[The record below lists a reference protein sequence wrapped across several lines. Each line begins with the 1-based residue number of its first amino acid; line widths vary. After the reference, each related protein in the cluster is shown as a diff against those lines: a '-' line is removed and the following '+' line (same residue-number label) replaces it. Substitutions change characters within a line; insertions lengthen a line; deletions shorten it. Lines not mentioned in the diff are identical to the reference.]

1 MSERDA
7 APSANARRGRRRPAL
22 PRTVAVTGAAGSLGS
37 GVVRRL
43 AETVSEVVAI
53 DVEHGRDRPGVR
65 WRTADVRDA
74 LLQRSLEGVDAVI
87 HLAGLHHPD
96 VTPADRRAAN
106 VRGTANVLEAASAAG
121 VRHVTLVTSAMVY
134 GAQPD
139 NPVPLD
145 ETAPLRA
152 VRDDSLVGDFVEVER
167 QAESHR
173 HTDPGVRVAVLRP
186 ATLVGPGA
194 DSVLTRHFESP
205 RLLVVRGST
214 PLWQFCHISDLE
226 SACVVAA
233 TSGLDGPYDVAPDGW
248 LTQAE
253 VEAVA
258 GKRRLEV
265 PQAVAYGTAARL
277 HRAGVTRAPASEL
290 AFLAHPWVVAGHRL
304 REAGWRAEYGNV
316 DALRAQLALASEH
329 VAVGGRRVGREEATR
344 AAAGAAG
351 ATAAL
356 IGAAAVVRARRR
368 RR

>member
-1 MSERDA
+1 MTDRDA
-7 APSANARRGRRRPAL
+7 APWANARSGRL
-22 PRTVAVTGAAGSLGS
+22 PRSVAVTGAAGSLGA

-43 AETVSEVVAI
+43 AETVREVVAI
-53 DVEHGRDRPGVR
+53 DVERGADRARVR
-65 WRTADVRDA
+65 WRTADVRDP
-74 LLQRSLEGVDAVI
+74 LLSRCLRGVDAVV

-96 VTPADRRAAN
+96 VAPAERRAAN

-134 GAQPD
+134 GAQAD

-152 VRDDSLVGDFVEVER
+152 VRDDSLVGDFVEIER
-167 QAESHR
+167 QVESHR
-173 HTDPGVRVAVLRP
+173 HTDPCVAIAVLRP
-186 ATLVGPGA
+186 ATLCGPGA

-205 RLLVVRGST
+205 RLLVVRGT
-214 PLWQFCHISDLE
+214 APLWQFCHMADLE
-226 SACVVAA
+226 SACVTAA
-233 TSGLDGPYDVAPDGW
+233 LGGLDGPYDVAPDGW

-258 GKRRLEV
+258 GKRRIEL
-265 PQAVAYGTAARL
+265 PQAMAFATAERL

-290 AFLAHPWVVAGHRL
+290 AYLAYPWVVSAARL
-304 REAGWRAEYGNV
+304 REAGWKPEHGNAE
-316 DALRAQLALASEH
+316 ALRAQLALGADRL
-329 VAVGGRRVGREEATR
+329 ALAGRRVGQRDALS

-356 IGAAAVVRARRR
+356 LGAAAVVRARRR

>member
-1 MSERDA
+1 MRRRNV
-7 APSANARRGRRRPAL
+7 APSANA
-22 PRTVAVTGAAGSLGS
+22 PRTAPRVVAVTGASGSLGA

-43 AETVSEVVAI
+43 AEHGSEVVAI
-53 DVEHGRDRPGVR
+53 DVEPSPERPGVR
-65 WRTADVRDA
+65 RRVVDVRDP
-74 LLQRSLEGVDAVI
+74 LLAREIAGADAVV

-96 VTPADRRAAN
+96 VPPAERRAAN
-106 VRGTANVLEAASAAG
+106 VRGTANVLEAASAVG

-134 GAQPD
+134 GANAD

-145 ETAPLRA
+145 EHAPLRA
-152 VRDDSLVGDFVEVER
+152 ERDDSLVGDFVEVER

-205 RLLVVRGST
+205 RLLVVRGSS

-233 TSGLDGPYDVAPDGW
+233 LRGLDGPYDVAPEGW
-248 LTQAE
+248 LAQDE
-253 VEAVA
+253 VEAIA
-258 GKRRLEV
+258 GKRRLEI
-265 PQAVAYGTAARL
+265 PHAVAYGTAARL
-277 HRAGVTRAPASEL
+277 HRAGVTRAPASEIAYL
-290 AFLAHPWVVAGHRL
+290 THPWVVAGSRL
-304 REAGWRAEYGNV
+304 RAEGWRAEYDNA
-316 DALRAQLALASEH
+316 DALRSQLALAADH
-329 VAVGGRRVGREEATR
+329 VALGARRVGREEATR

-356 IGAAAVVRARRR
+356 LGAAAVVRARRR

>member
-1 MSERDA
+1 
-7 APSANARRGRRRPAL
+7 
-22 PRTVAVTGAAGSLGS
+22 VAVTGAAGSLGA

-43 AETVSEVVAI
+43 AETPGVREVVAI
-53 DVEHGRDRPGVR
+53 DVERGAALDRVR
-65 WRTADVRDA
+65 WRPADVRDPVLA
-74 LLQRSLEGVDAVI
+74 RSLRGVDAVV

-96 VTPADRRAAN
+96 VTPAERRAAN

-134 GAQPD
+134 GALPD
-139 NPVPLD
+139 NPAPLD

-152 VRDDSLVGDFVEVER
+152 LRDDSLVGDFVEVER

-173 HTDPGVRVAVLRP
+173 HTDPGVTVAVLRP
-186 ATLVGPGA
+186 ATLCGPGA

-205 RLLVVRGST
+205 RLLVVRGSA
-214 PLWQFCHISDLE
+214 PLWQFCHVEDLE
-226 SACVVAA
+226 AACVVAVL
-233 TSGLDGPYDVAPDGW
+233 SRLDGAYDVAPDGW

-265 PQAVAYGTAARL
+265 PSVVAFATAERL
-277 HRAGVTRAPASEL
+277 YRAGVTRAPASEL
-290 AFLAHPWVVAGHRL
+290 AYLAHPWVVAGSRL
-304 REAGWRAEYGNV
+304 RAAGWRATYGNA
-316 DALRAQLALASEH
+316 DALRAQLALAPTQLT
-329 VAVGGRRVGREEATR
+329 VGGRRVGRGEATAAAAG

>member
-1 MSERDA
+1 MSDRAARPGA
-7 APSANARRGRRRPAL
+7 AP
-22 PRTVAVTGAAGSLGS
+22 PRAVAVTGAAGTLGAD
-37 GVVRRL
+37 VVRRL
-43 AETVSEVVAI
+43 AATRGVREVVAV
-53 DVEHGRDRPGVR
+53 DVERGAAARKVR
-65 WRTADVRDA
+65 WRLTDVRDP
-74 LLQRSLEGVDAVI
+74 LLARSLAGVDAVV

-96 VTPADRRAAN
+96 VAPAVRRAAN

-134 GAQPD
+134 GALPD

-145 ETAPLRA
+145 ENAPLRA
-152 VRDDSLVGDFVEVER
+152 PRDDSLVGDFVEVER

-173 HTDPGVRVAVLRP
+173 HTDPGVTVAVLRP
-186 ATLVGPGA
+186 ATLCGPGA

-214 PLWQFCHISDLE
+214 PLWQFCHVDDL
-226 SACVVAA
+226 AA
-233 TSGLDGPYDVAPDGW
+233 AIVTAVTSGLDGPYDVAPDGW

-258 GKRRLEV
+258 GKRRLELPSV
-265 PQAVAYGTAARL
+265 VAFATADRL
-277 HRAGVTRAPASEL
+277 HRAGISRAPSSEL
-290 AFLAHPWVVAGHRL
+290 AYLAYPWVVAGHRL
-304 REAGWRAEYGNV
+304 RAAGWSPEHGNA
-316 DALRAQLALASEH
+316 DALRAQLALADDG
-329 VAVGGRRVGREEATR
+329 AGAARRAARTDATR
-344 AAAGAAG
+344 AAAAGAAG

>member
-1 MSERDA
+1 VRQRDA
-7 APSANARRGRRRPAL
+7 RPTANTA
-22 PRTVAVTGAAGSLGS
+22 VAVTGAAGTLGA

-43 AETVSEVVAI
+43 AALPGVAGVVAI
-53 DVEHGRDRPGVR
+53 DVERGPEVPGVR
-65 WRTADVRDA
+65 RRVADVRDP
-74 LLQRSLEGVDAVI
+74 LLARELAGVDAVV

-96 VTPADRRAAN
+96 VAPADRRAAN

-134 GAQPD
+134 GAAPD

-152 VRDDSLVGDFVEVER
+152 ERDDSLVGDFVEVER

-173 HTDPGVRVAVLRP
+173 HTDPGVTIAVLRP

-194 DSVLTRHFESP
+194 DSVLTRHFESR
-205 RLLVVRGST
+205 RLLFVRGSV
-214 PLWQFCHISDLE
+214 PLWQFCHVADLE
-226 SACVVAA
+226 AACAVAVA
-233 TSGLDGPYDVAPDGW
+233 ERLDGPYDVAPDGW
-248 LTQAE
+248 LTQND
-253 VEAVA
+253 VEAIS
-258 GKRRLEV
+258 GKRRLEL
-265 PQAVAYGTAARL
+265 PPAVAFTTAERL

-290 AFLAHPWVVAGHRL
+290 AYLVHPWVVGAHRL
-304 REAGWRAEYGNV
+304 RAAGWRPEYGNV
-316 DALRAQLALASEH
+316 EGLRAQLALAAEH
-329 VAVGGRRVGREEATR
+329 TAFGARRVGREEATV

-356 IGAAAVVRARRR
+356 LGAAAVVRARRR

>member
-1 MSERDA
+1 MTQRG
-7 APSANARRGRRRPAL
+7 ARRSQPPAV
-22 PRTVAVTGAAGSLGS
+22 VAVTGAAGSLGA
-37 GVVRRL
+37 GVVCRLL
-43 AETVSEVVAI
+43 AEPGVREVVAI
-53 DVEHGRDRPGVR
+53 DLDPGADQPNVR
-65 WRTADVRDA
+65 WRAVDVRDP
-74 LLQRSLEGVDAVI
+74 LLARSIEGVDALI

-96 VTPADRRAAN
+96 VSPAERRAAN
-106 VRGTANVLEAASAAG
+106 VRGTRNVLEAASAVG

-134 GAQPD
+134 GAFPD

-145 ETAPLRA
+145 EDAPLRA

-173 HTDPGVRVAVLRP
+173 HTDPGVAIAVLRP
-186 ATLVGPGA
+186 ATLCGPGA

-205 RLLVVRGST
+205 RLLVVRGSN
-214 PLWQFCHISDLE
+214 PLWQFCHIADLE

-233 TSGLDGPYDVAPDGW
+233 GNGLDGPYDVAPDGW

-258 GKRRLEV
+258 GKRRLEL
-265 PQAVAYGTAARL
+265 PPSVAYATAERL

-290 AFLAHPWVVAGHRL
+290 AYLAHPWVVAGARL
-304 REAGWRAEYGNV
+304 RAAGWRPEHGNA
-316 DALRAQLALASEH
+316 DALRAQLDLAAEH
-329 VAVGGRRVGREEATR
+329 VALGARRVGRADATR

>member
-1 MSERDA
+1 
-7 APSANARRGRRRPAL
+7 
-22 PRTVAVTGAAGSLGS
+22 VAVTGAAGSLGA

-43 AETVSEVVAI
+43 AGTPGVRRVVAI
-53 DVEHGRDRPGVR
+53 DLDRGADAPGVR
-65 WRTADVRDA
+65 WRVADVRDP
-74 LLQRSLEGVDAVI
+74 LLARSLAGVDALV

-96 VTPADRRAAN
+96 VTPAERRAAN

-121 VRHVTLVTSAMVY
+121 VPHVTLVTSAMVY
-134 GAQPD
+134 GACAD

-152 VRDDSLVGDFVEVER
+152 ERDDSLVGDFVEIER

-173 HTDPGVRVAVLRP
+173 HTDPGVTVAVLRP
-186 ATLVGPGA
+186 ATLTGPGA

-205 RLLVVRGST
+205 RLLVVRGSA

-226 SACVVAA
+226 AACVVAA
-233 TSGLDGPYDVAPDGW
+233 LGRLDGAYDVAPDGW

-253 VEAVA
+253 VEALT
-258 GKRRLEV
+258 GKRRLEI
-265 PQAVAYGTAARL
+265 PSAVAYATAERL
-277 HRAGVTRAPASEL
+277 HRAGVTRAPASEIAYL
-290 AFLAHPWVVAGHRL
+290 VHPWVVAGERL
-304 REAGWRAEYGNV
+304 RAAGWAPEHDNTA
-316 DALRAQLALASEH
+316 ALRAQLALAGEH
-329 VAVGGRRVGREEATR
+329 LAVGARRVGRADATR

-356 IGAAAVVRARRR
+356 LGAAAVVRARRR

>member
-1 MSERDA
+1 MAQRGSR
-7 APSANARRGRRRPAL
+7 PSANTPAV
-22 PRTVAVTGAAGSLGS
+22 VAVTGAAGSLGA

-43 AETVSEVVAI
+43 VAAGRDVVAI
-53 DVEHGRDRPGVR
+53 DVDRGAGAEGVR
-65 WRTADVRDA
+65 WRVADVRDP
-74 LLQRSLEGVDAVI
+74 LLHRELAGVDALV

-96 VTPADRRAAN
+96 VSPATRRAAN
-106 VRGTANVLEAASAAG
+106 VRGTANALEAASAAG

-134 GAQPD
+134 GAYPD

-152 VRDDSLVGDFVEVER
+152 ERDHSLVGDFVEIER
-167 QAESHR
+167 QAESYR
-173 HTDPGVRVAVLRP
+173 HTDPAVRVAVLRP
-186 ATLVGPGA
+186 ATLCGMGA

-205 RLLVVRGST
+205 RLLVVRGSA
-214 PLWQFCHISDLE
+214 PLWQFLHIADLE

-233 TSGLDGPYDVAPDGW
+233 LNGLDGPYDVAPDGW

-258 GKRRLEV
+258 GKRRVEI
-265 PQAVAYGTAARL
+265 PSAVAFATAERL

-290 AFLAHPWVVAGHRL
+290 AYVAYPWVVAARRL
-304 REAGWRAEYGNV
+304 REAGWRPEYGNA
-316 DALRAQLALASEH
+316 DALRVQVELAGDDVVFGA
-329 VAVGGRRVGREEATR
+329 RRVARGDATR

-356 IGAAAVVRARRR
+356 LGAAAVVRARRR

>member
-7 APSANARRGRRRPAL
+7 APRANTP
-22 PRTVAVTGAAGSLGS
+22 PRAVAVTGAAGTLGA

-43 AETVSEVVAI
+43 TATRGLRKVVAV
-53 DVEHGRDRPGVR
+53 DVTRGATAAKVT
-65 WRTADVRDA
+65 WRVGDVRDP
-74 LLQRSLEGVDAVI
+74 LLARSFEGVDAVL

-96 VTPADRRAAN
+96 VAPADRRAAN

-134 GAQPD
+134 GALPD

-145 ETAPLRA
+145 ESMPLRA

-173 HTDPGVRVAVLRP
+173 HTDPGVAVAVLRP
-186 ATLVGPGA
+186 ATLCGPGA

-205 RLLVVRGST
+205 RLLVVRGSA
-214 PLWQFCHISDLE
+214 PLWQFCHVADLE
-226 SACVVAA
+226 AACVVAVLRR
-233 TSGLDGPYDVAPDGW
+233 LDGAYDVAADGW

-253 VEAVA
+253 VEEVA
-258 GKRRLEV
+258 SKRRLEIPSV
-265 PQAVAYGTAARL
+265 VAFATAERL

-290 AFLAHPWVVAGHRL
+290 AYLAHPWVVAGQRL
-304 REAGWRAEYGNV
+304 RAEGWCAAYGNA
-316 DALRAQLALASEH
+316 DALRAQLALAAEH
-329 VAVGGRRVGREEATR
+329 VAVGGRRVGRGEATAA

-356 IGAAAVVRARRR
+356 LGAAAVVRARRR

>member
-1 MSERDA
+1 
-7 APSANARRGRRRPAL
+7 
-22 PRTVAVTGAAGSLGS
+22 VTGAAGTLGA

-43 AETVSEVVAI
+43 AALDGVRGVVAI
-53 DVEHGRDRPGVR
+53 DVARGPQRTNVT
-65 WRTADVRDA
+65 WRVGDVRDP
-74 LLQRSLEGVDAVI
+74 LLDRHLAGVDAVV

-96 VTPADRRAAN
+96 VTPAERRAAN

-134 GAQPD
+134 GACPD

-152 VRDDSLVGDFVEVER
+152 ERDDSLVGDFVEVER

-173 HTDPGVRVAVLRP
+173 HTDPGVTIAVLRP

-194 DSVLTRHFESP
+194 DSVLTRHFESR
-205 RLLVVRGST
+205 RLLFVRGSA
-214 PLWQFCHISDLE
+214 PLWQFCHVADLE
-226 SACVVAA
+226 AACVVAVQQR
-233 TSGLDGPYDVAPDGW
+233 LDGPYDAAPDGW
-248 LTQAE
+248 LTQNE
-253 VEAVA
+253 VEALS
-258 GKRRLEV
+258 GKRRLEL
-265 PQAVAYGTAARL
+265 PPSVAYATAERL

-290 AFLAHPWVVAGHRL
+290 AYLAHPWVVAAHRL
-304 REAGWRAEYGNV
+304 REAGWRPEYGNV
-316 DALRAQLALASEH
+316 DGLRAQLALAADH
-329 VAVGGRRVGREEATR
+329 TAFGGRRVGREEALG

-356 IGAAAVVRARRR
+356 LGAAAVVRARRR

>member
-1 MSERDA
+1 MTQRA
-7 APSANARRGRRRPAL
+7 ARPTANALGRI
-22 PRTVAVTGAAGSLGS
+22 AVTGASGTLGA

-43 AETVSEVVAI
+43 AQTAGVSEVVAI
-53 DVEHGRDRPGVR
+53 DVAPGTDRPKVR
-65 WRTADVRDA
+65 RRVADVRDP
-74 LLQRSLEGVDAVI
+74 LLARDLAGVDALV

-96 VTPADRRAAN
+96 VSPADRRAAN

-134 GAQPD
+134 GAHPD

-173 HTDPGVRVAVLRP
+173 HTDPAVTVAVLRP
-186 ATLVGPGA
+186 ATLCGPGA

-205 RLLVVRGST
+205 RLLYVRGSA
-214 PLWQFCHISDLE
+214 PLWQFLHVRDLE
-226 SACVVAA
+226 AACALAA
-233 TSGLDGPYDVAPDGW
+233 TARLDGAYDVAPDGW

-258 GKRRLEV
+258 GKRRVELPSV
-265 PQAVAYGTAARL
+265 VAYATAERL
-277 HRAGVTRAPASEL
+277 YRAGVTRAPASEL
-290 AFLAHPWVVAGHRL
+290 AYVAHPWVVAAHKIRA
-304 REAGWRAEYGNV
+304 AGWQPRYGNA
-316 DALRAQLALASEH
+316 DALQAQLALASEH
-329 VAVGGRRVGREEATR
+329 VALGARRVGRTDATK
-344 AAAGAAG
+344 AAAGA
-351 ATAAL
+351 TVAL

>member
-1 MSERDA
+1 MTQRTDR
-7 APSANARRGRRRPAL
+7 PRANAPA
-22 PRTVAVTGAAGSLGS
+22 RIAVTGAAGILGA

-43 AETVSEVVAI
+43 AEAPGVSEVVAV
-53 DVEHGRDRPGVR
+53 DVTRGRDAERVR
-65 WRTADVRDA
+65 WQTADVRDPVLAHHLAGVGA
-74 LLQRSLEGVDAVI
+74 LV

-96 VTPADRRAAN
+96 VSPAERRAAN
-106 VRGTANVLEAASAAG
+106 VRGTANALEAASAAG

-152 VRDDSLVGDFVEVER
+152 PRDDSLVGDFVEIER

-173 HTDPGVRVAVLRP
+173 HTDPGVAVAVLRP
-186 ATLVGPGA
+186 ATLCGPGA

-205 RLLVVRGST
+205 RLLVVRGSA
-214 PLWQFCHISDLE
+214 PLWQFCHIADLE
-226 SACVVAA
+226 AACVLAA
-233 TSGLDGPYDVAPDGW
+233 TAGLDGAYDVAPDGW

-258 GKRRLEV
+258 GKRRLEL
-265 PQAVAYGTAARL
+265 PSMVAFATAERL
-277 HRAGVTRAPASEL
+277 HRAGLTKAPASEL
-290 AFLAHPWVVAGHRL
+290 AYLAHPWVVAGYRL
-304 REAGWRAEYGNV
+304 REAGWRPEHGNA
-316 DALRAQLALASEH
+316 DALRAQLALAADH
-329 VAVGGRRVGREEATR
+329 VAFGGRRVGKGDATR
-344 AAAGAAG
+344 AAAGA
-351 ATAAL
+351 TVAL

>member
-1 MSERDA
+1 VSERTA
-7 APSANARRGRRRPAL
+7 RPRANARSG
-22 PRTVAVTGAAGSLGS
+22 PRVVAVTGAAGTLGA
-37 GVVRRL
+37 GVVARL
-43 AETVSEVVAI
+43 AATPGIREVVAI
-53 DVEHGRDRPGVR
+53 DLDAGKTAARVR
-65 WRTADVRDA
+65 WRLADVRDP
-74 LLQRSLEGVDAVI
+74 LLARSLTGVDALV

-96 VTPADRRAAN
+96 VSAADRRAAN

-134 GAQPD
+134 GAFPD

-152 VRDDSLVGDFVEVER
+152 QRDDSLVGDFVEIER

-173 HTDPGVRVAVLRP
+173 HTDPCVTVAVLRP
-186 ATLVGPGA
+186 ATLCGPGA

-205 RLLVVRGST
+205 RLLVVRGSA
-214 PLWQFCHISDLE
+214 PLWQFCHVADLE
-226 SACVVAA
+226 AACVAA
-233 TSGLDGPYDVAPDGW
+233 VTGALDGPYDVAPDGW

-258 GKRRLEV
+258 GKRRLEL
-265 PQAVAYGTAARL
+265 PSTVAFATAERL

-290 AFLAHPWVVAGHRL
+290 AYLAHPWVVAGARL
-304 REAGWRAEYGNV
+304 RSAGWVPSYGNA
-316 DALRAQLALASEH
+316 DALAAQLALAGDNL
-329 VAVGGRRVGREEATR
+329 ALGARRVGRGTAAGA

-356 IGAAAVVRARRR
+356 LGAAAVVRARRR

>member
-1 MSERDA
+1 
-7 APSANARRGRRRPAL
+7 
-22 PRTVAVTGAAGSLGS
+22 VTGAAGSLGA

-43 AETVSEVVAI
+43 AATRGVREVVAV
-53 DVEHGRDRPGVR
+53 DLEQGAARQKVR
-65 WRTADVRDA
+65 WRVADVRDPLLARA
-74 LLQRSLEGVDAVI
+74 LQGVDAVV

-96 VTPADRRAAN
+96 VTPAERRAAN

-134 GAQPD
+134 GAAAD

-145 ETAPLRA
+145 EAAPLRA
-152 VRDDSLVGDFVEVER
+152 PRDDSLVGDFVEIER

-173 HTDPGVRVAVLRP
+173 HTDPGVAVAVLRP
-186 ATLVGPGA
+186 VTLCGPGA

-205 RLLVVRGST
+205 RLLVVRGSA
-214 PLWQFCHISDLE
+214 PLWQFCHVADLE
-226 SACVVAA
+226 AACVVAVA
-233 TSGLDGPYDVAPDGW
+233 NRLDGPYDVAPDGW
-248 LTQAE
+248 LTQAD

-265 PQAVAYGTAARL
+265 PSFVAFATAERL

-290 AFLAHPWVVAGHRL
+290 AYLAHPWVVAAARL
-304 REAGWRAEYGNV
+304 RAAGWTPEYGNA
-316 DALRAQLALASEH
+316 DALRAQLAIAGSQL
-329 VAVGGRRVGREEATR
+329 AVGGRRVGRDATR
-344 AAAGAAG
+344 AAGAAAGAAG

>member
-1 MSERDA
+1 MTQRGA
-7 APSANARRGRRRPAL
+7 RPSANVPAV
-22 PRTVAVTGAAGSLGS
+22 VAVTGAAGSLGA

-43 AETVSEVVAI
+43 VAAGVREVVAI
-53 DVEHGRDRPGVR
+53 DVERGPEAPAVR
-65 WRTADVRDA
+65 WRTADVRDP
-74 LLQRSLEGVDAVI
+74 LLAQLLTGVDAVV

-96 VTPADRRAAN
+96 VAPAERRAAN

-134 GAQPD
+134 GARPD

-152 VRDDSLVGDFVEVER
+152 ERDTSLVGDFVEVER

-173 HTDPGVRVAVLRP
+173 HTDPGVAVAVLRP
-186 ATLVGPGA
+186 ATLCGPGA

-205 RLLVVRGST
+205 RLLVVRGTT
-214 PLWQFCHISDLE
+214 PLWQFLHIGDLE
-226 SACVVAA
+226 AACVVAA
-233 TSGLDGPYDVAPDGW
+233 VNRLDGPYDVAPDGW

-258 GKRRLEV
+258 GKRRLEL
-265 PQAVAYGTAARL
+265 PPAVAFATAERL

-290 AFLAHPWVVAGHRL
+290 AYLAYPWVVAGQRL
-304 REAGWRAEYGNV
+304 RAAGWCAEHGNA
-316 DALRAQLALASEH
+316 DALRAQLALGGEH
-329 VAVGGRRVGREEATR
+329 VAVGARRVDRGDATR
-344 AAAGAAG
+344 AAAGA
-351 ATAAL
+351 TVAL